1 MASGSLTAAA
11 LRHRPGQAV
20 LIVVLAGVVSAS
32 AALGPLYARAAE
44 QSVLR
49 TVLSEAPA
57 ANRGVVVTSSTNR
70 PPSPQQLASGI
81 GSVRPRGY
89 GAPIGGADV
98 SVTVRGFAVSGGSAE
113 ADAQL
118 ISRIGLCRHLVL
130 VTGRCTEAP
139 AGANAV
145 LISQRNATTFDIGV
159 GDQLRLTDANDPAVA
174 LTATVA
180 GIYRT
185 FDASGDYWFGRS
197 ANATIPPPRQ
207 GEASPTV
214 LDAIFASWPTLDS
227 VPFSQLRTHADLPL
241 RIDSV
246 DLRDLPALSAA
257 AGAIDAKARAL
268 QASSVTALPGL
279 IAASND
285 QREQARTVIPLLAI
299 QLAVLG
305 VFVLGFV
312 CAAATEG
319 RRPEV
324 ALARLRGQRSV
335 GAAGLLLRE
344 LGLLVVVGA
353 AAGGA
358 VGWLVAKFATDRW
371 LASGV
376 ELELRWPV
384 LAAIAP
390 AALAGVL
397 AVLVTAAPTLRQP
410 LASLLRRVPPRA
422 SALQVGLV
430 EGALI
435 AAAAAGE
442 VTLLATSDRI
452 AGAAG
457 AVGAG
462 SGGSQSPV
470 ALLAPGLLAIAGG
483 LLLAQ
488 AVVPA
493 SGLLA
498 RRALRSGRVVRAL
511 AGTQVARRPA
521 LRRLIAIITVA
532 CALLVFA
539 VDIWE
544 VAARNRATR
553 AGVENGAPV
562 VLTVDAPNAG
572 TLRSAVL
579 GIDPRQQY
587 ATPVVTAVSGAPA
600 GPRMT
605 AVEPVAFARIASWGS
620 PERRPA
626 LAALRKLDKQTVP
639 SLRLTG
645 ERLQMLINAKFTA
658 ESDNLNVPPP
668 PNPRPLHV
676 VLHLLTTRGGRS
688 FSVGSP
694 SRLRQGSFSYDAA
707 MPCADGCLLRGVEID
722 RDFGDVE
729 GVKLKFAIERI
740 RTGPR
745 GEPGTDVDLGPASA
759 AAWQPVPN
767 DNGDEVVVDPKH
779 PLSFTA
785 ETFGSFL
792 AVQRGDVPVTS
803 PALIAGDVLD
813 REFGPTFPDPPALA
827 PDVTGVEASYD
838 VAGRITQVPRT
849 GAEGVLVNL
858 DLLDKTAPP
867 TTQTSYAVWL
877 AADDPRREGRLV
889 VRLQHQGIVVTARD
903 SVRDHQVALASEGA
917 TLALRL
923 ALLAGVVSLVLVVF
937 VLLVGAATSSA
948 SRGRDLAGLR
958 LVGVPARVVRAAAIR
973 EQVTVATL
981 GTVAGVS
988 LGLIAAQAALPR
1000 LPLFA
1005 RPGPRLPVTQEPAWS
1020 AVGLAGATCLVLL
1033 VLVSVFV
1040 GRSLAASATP
1050 ERVRQDR

>member
-1 MASGSLTAAA
+1 MASGTLTAAA

-20 LIVVLAGVVSAS
+20 LIVILAGVVSAS

-57 ANRGVVVTSSTNR
+57 ADRGIVVTSSNNR
-70 PPSPQQLASGI
+70 PPSPQQLAAGV
-81 GSVRPRGY
+81 GGVRTRGY

-98 SVTVRGFAVSGGSAE
+98 SVTVRGFTISGGSTE
-113 ADAQL
+113 AAAQL
-118 ISRIGLCRHLVL
+118 TSRVGLCRHLVL
-130 VTGRCTEAP
+130 VTGTCTESA
-139 AGANAV
+139 AGGSAV
-145 LISQRNATTFDIGV
+145 LVSQGNARAFDIGV
-159 GDQLRLTDANDPAVA
+159 GDQLRLSDANDHTIA

-180 GIYRT
+180 GIYRP
-185 FDASGDYWFGRS
+185 FDASGDFWFGRS
-197 ANATIPPPRQ
+197 ANAAIPPTRQ
-207 GEASPTV
+207 GESSPTV

-241 RIDSV
+241 RLDSI
-246 DLRDLPALSAA
+246 DLRDLAALLDG
-257 AGAIDAKARAL
+257 AGAIDEKARAL
-268 QASSVTALPGL
+268 QASSVTALASL

-312 CAAATEG
+312 CAAATEA

-335 GAAGLLLRE
+335 GAAALLLRE

-358 VGWLVAKFATDRW
+358 AGWLVAKVATARW
-371 LASGV
+371 LAPGV

-384 LAAIAP
+384 LAAIAT
-390 AALAGVL
+390 AAIAGVL

-410 LASLLRRVPPRA
+410 LVSLLRRVPPRA
-422 SALQVGLV
+422 SALQVGLL
-430 EGALI
+430 EGTLI

-442 VTLLATSDRI
+442 VTLLATSDRA
-452 AGAAG
+452 AGAATG
-457 AVGAG
+457 A
-462 SGGSQSPV
+462 SQSPV

-498 RRALRSGRVVRAL
+498 RRALVSGRVVRAL

-539 VDIWE
+539 VDTWE

-579 GIDPRQQY
+579 GIDPHQQF
-587 ATPVVTAVSGAPA
+587 ATPVVTASSAGSG
-600 GPRMT
+600 GPQMT
-605 AVEPVAFARIASWGS
+605 AVEPAAFARIASWGS
-620 PERRPA
+620 ADRRPA
-626 LAALRKLDKQTVP
+626 AATLRKLDEETVP

-645 ERLQMLINAKFTA
+645 ERLQMRIRARFTGESNDLNA
-658 ESDNLNVPPP
+658 PPP
-668 PNPRPLHV
+668 TPRPLHV
-676 VLHLLTTRGGRS
+676 VLHLLTVRDGRT
-688 FSVGSP
+688 FSVGLP
-694 SRLRQGSFSYDAA
+694 SRLRQGSFSYDAV
-707 MPCADGCLLRGVEID
+707 MPCAEGCVLRGVEIE
-722 RDFGDVE
+722 RDFGDFE

-740 RTGPR
+740 RTGPM
-745 GEPGTDVDLGPASA
+745 GGAGTDIDLGPVSA
-759 AAWQPVPN
+759 ATWQAVPN
-767 DNGDEVVVDPKH
+767 DNGDEVTVDPEH
-779 PLSFTA
+779 PISFTA

-792 AVQRGDVPVTS
+792 AVQRGDVPVTV

-827 PDVTGVEASYD
+827 PDLTGVEATYD
-838 VAGRITQVPRT
+838 VAGRVAQVPRT
-849 GAEGVLVNL
+849 GAKGVLVNL
-858 DLLDKTAPP
+858 DLLDETAQP
-867 TTQTSYAVWL
+867 TTQTAYAVWL
-877 AADDPRREGRLV
+877 AADDPPREARLIDD
-889 VRLQHQGIVVTARD
+889 LQHRGIVVTARD
-903 SVRDHQVALASEGA
+903 STHDHQVALAGEGA

-937 VLLVGAATSSA
+937 VLLVGVATSSA
-948 SRGRDLAGLR
+948 SRARDLAGLR
-958 LVGVPARVVRAAAIR
+958 LVGVPERVVRAAAVR
-973 EQVTVATL
+973 ENVTVAAL

-1005 RPGPRLPVTQEPAWS
+1005 RPGPHLPVTHEPAWV
-1020 AVGLAGATCLVLL
+1020 AVGVAGTTCLVLL
-1033 VLVSVFV
+1033 VLVSMFV

-1050 ERVRQDR
+1050 ERLRQDR